1 MITNLHIK
9 NIGIIEDI
17 EIDFN
22 KGLNVLTG
30 ETGAGKT
37 LIIDSLQIISGGR
50 FSKEMI
56 RKGETNSF
64 VELCLYEP
72 ENEFS
77 IDGNIIVSREINFN
91 GRNMCKI
98 NGRMVTVNELKS
110 FMKNFIEIHG
120 QNDNQSLLEESKHQK
135 YLDEFIGNEVKKIK
149 EKYLEYYIE
158 YNKIK
163 KDLKEN
169 FGDDK
174 ERQRKL
180 DLLKYQLNEIEIANL
195 KTGEEEDLQ
204 ERRRIMLNSEKIATN
219 LKEADEAVG
228 ENAIDLIS
236 DSIRALEKIEDYD
249 PKYKEISTNLK
260 SVYYELQEISRD
272 ISDYKEST
280 FFEESEREEVENRL
294 DIIFSLKRKYGNSIE
309 EIIKYKL
316 ELESEIDRIENLE
329 EYNKNLRN
337 QLEKILEQL
346 NIYAKEIH
354 ILREKQA
361 NILSNKINES
371 LKGLEM
377 KNAKINI
384 HVDYLE
390 EEFFETGKDKI
401 VFYICTNL
409 GEDEKQ
415 LSKIASGGEMS
426 RIMLAI
432 KTVLAKT
439 DNMPVLVFDEIDT
452 GISGKAAN
460 SVAEKLSKISKN
472 HQVLCI
478 SHLPNIAAYADYNY
492 FISKNVL
499 NERTKTGIKL
509 LNEEEVLKEIAR
521 ISSGEV
527 NDATIQ
533 YAAELRN
540 KKVAS

>member
-1 MITNLHIK
+1 MT
-9 NIGIIEDI
+9 GFGRC
-17 EIDFN
+17 EIQQ
-22 KGLNVLTG
+22 
-30 ETGAGKT
+30 
-37 LIIDSLQIISGGR
+37 DSKK
-50 FSKEMI
+50 FA
-56 RKGETNSF
+56 
-64 VELCLYEP
+64 V
-72 ENEFS
+72 
-77 IDGNIIVSREINFN
+77 
-91 GRNMCKI
+91 
-98 NGRMVTVNELKS
+98 ELKS
-110 FMKNFIEIHG
+110 VNHR
-120 QNDNQSLLEESKHQK
+120 
-135 YLDEFIGNEVKKIK
+135 YLDVNIRMPKK
-149 EKYLEYYIE
+149 
-158 YNKIK
+158 
-163 KDLKEN
+163 
-169 FGDDK
+169 
-174 ERQRKL
+174 
-180 DLLKYQLNEIEIANL
+180 LN
-195 KTGEEEDLQ
+195 
-204 ERRRIMLNSEKIATN
+204 
-219 LKEADEAVG
+219 
-228 ENAIDLIS
+228 
-236 DSIRALEKIEDYD
+236 
-249 PKYKEISTNLK
+249 
-260 SVYYELQEISRD
+260 
-272 ISDYKEST
+272 